1 MELEYTAQLLMLNDP
16 AGLCQQTYYHSQTTE
31 QQQQNSL
38 TIEVNEMD
46 GDGKQKAMG
55 LQLQFPSTPISIIKS
70 FKLQTF

>member
-16 AGLCQQTYYHSQTTE
+16 AGLCQQTYYHSQPTE